1 MEEEIFILK
10 CISVDFSAT
19 NSGEVEAQVNK
30 TLTHERYLFSDPSFL
45 DDMVLVAGV
54 DASGTNLR

>member
-1 MEEEIFILK
+1 MYYCEFDGGGDFYPEMYFGR
-10 CISVDFSAT
+10 FSAT

-45 DDMVLVAGV
+45 DDMVLV
-54 DASGTNLR
+54 